1 MVEDWATMCTPSNV
15 SESAGSACISPS
27 QHNTSF
33 VFLFH
38 VAGLMAVSFF
48 MQLKDQT
55 GLPLPGS
62 HINGC
67 ALLSEYGSSVH
78 NLLPRDT
85 AGTGSSGQ

>member
-27 QHNTSF
+27 QYNTSF

-38 VAGLMAVSFF
+38 VAGLMAVSFY
-48 MQLKDQT
+48 
-55 GLPLPGS
+55 
-62 HINGC
+62 